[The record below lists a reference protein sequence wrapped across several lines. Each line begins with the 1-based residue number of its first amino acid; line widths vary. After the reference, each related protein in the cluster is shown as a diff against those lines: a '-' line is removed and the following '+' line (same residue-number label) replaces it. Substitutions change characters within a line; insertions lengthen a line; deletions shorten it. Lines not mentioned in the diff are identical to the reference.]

1 MRYRAGS
8 STLTANSVPRTPMIA
23 EGVRT
28 RIASGERFTIRP
40 ETTASVP
47 RLSEA
52 SNCPSWVVLSKA

>member
-1 MRYRAGS
+1 MRCRAGS

-23 EGVRT
+23 EGCT